1 MHKKSSR
8 EKKYLTAYKYIHR
21 FLMPCQIEDTGI
33 DVSNIF
39 PVMIGSNDNG
49 YCLENNDSRVL

>member
-1 MHKKSSR
+1 
-8 EKKYLTAYKYIHR
+8 
-21 FLMPCQIEDTGI
+21 MPCQIEDTGV

-39 PVMIGSNDNG
+39 PVMNGSNDNG